1 MRKPSSTALSKLQ
14 SASFARPPL
23 PNFTRV
29 ATASFYRTT
38 RSFTSQSVNSA
49 RKNLWKMQNRSYCDD
64 ALDKIDI
71 SEAPQTIEFAE
82 PLVWSDAASLPNLLS
97 EPQISQFSRG
107 VDINRALDT
116 AKTNIKNLLRSSF
129 SIDSGEN
136 RILVV
141 YDTHCLLT
149 RILAQAYGSVLKSG
163 NTLMVDF
170 DQSTV
175 PQLKATIDTMTK
187 GDLVV
192 LVQSNGFRL
201 NDYRLRIELFKVGI
215 SNLEHSHLDM
225 MPNSQ
230 IQTYIDTLEFT
241 PQGDNRRT
249 ADTLKQLMDSESHF
263 VVRSKGGVECVY
275 DCKLEPSLL
284 NIADYTGM
292 KGVGGTFPVGEV
304 FSEPSEL
311 SKVNGEFMVFGF
323 PSITFDMQFMVEP
336 FKIVI
341 REGKLVDAVNP
352 PAAFNEILSAIRGTE
367 SEDEDGG
374 ILIREFGVGINTAIG
389 RDRPLQ
395 NVTAFERQAGF
406 HISLGRKHTVFKKS
420 GISHKRS
427 RFHID
432 VFIDV
437 DEIQMGQKVVF
448 KNGAFTL

>member
-1 MRKPSSTALSKLQ
+1 MTRAAPSRPLNAALPKTKVPTLVRA
-14 SASFARPPL
+14 SA
-23 PNFTRV
+23 
-29 ATASFYRTT
+29 AS
-38 RSFTSQSVNSA
+38 SA
-49 RKNLWKMQNRSYCDD
+49 RSARSLAAASLRAGHKTIFALQRRNYCDD
-64 ALDKIDI
+64 AM
-71 SEAPQTIEFAE
+71 ETVENTETTETVEVAE
-82 PLVWSDAASLPNLLS
+82 PLVWSAAAPLPNLLGARELGQS
-97 EPQISQFSRG
+97 ARG
-107 VDINRALDT
+107 VNIEHALET

-129 SIDSGEN
+129 SIDAGQS
-136 RILVV
+136 RILVI

-149 RILAQAYGSVLKSG
+149 RILAQAYGSVLNSGKS
-163 NTLMVDF
+163 LMVDF
-170 DQSTV
+170 DHTTV
-175 PQLKATIDTMTK
+175 GQLKATIDTMTK

-215 SNLEHSHLDM
+215 SNLEHAHLDM

-230 IQTYIDTLEFT
+230 IQTYIDTLSFT
-241 PQGDNRRT
+241 PQGENRRR
-249 ADTLKQLMDSESHF
+249 ADELKRLMDSEDHF
-263 VVRSKGGVECVY
+263 VIRSKGGVECVY

-304 FSEPSEL
+304 FSEPSQL

-323 PSITFDMQFMVEP
+323 PSRSFDMQFMTDP

-341 REGKLVDAVNP
+341 REGKLVDAINP
-352 PAAFNEILSAIRGTE
+352 PASFQEIMEAVRGTE

-389 RDRPLQ
+389 RERPLQ

-437 DEIQMGQKVVF
+437 DEIQMGQKIVF

>member
-1 MRKPSSTALSKLQ
+1 MRQAKPQNGNLTTSKTPSFVRSFASSKLR
-14 SASFARPPL
+14 SADSFAHRS
-23 PNFTRV
+23 TI
-29 ATASFYRTT
+29 TAH
-38 RSFTSQSVNSA
+38 
-49 RKNLWKMQNRSYCDD
+49 KNLIETQKRRYCED
-64 ALDKIDI
+64 AEEKI
-71 SEAPQTIEFAE
+71 ENTQTTPIVEIAE
-82 PLVWSDAASLPNLLS
+82 PLAWSTTSPRPFLLS
-97 EPQISQFSRG
+97 DRDIGRISRG
-107 VDINRALDT
+107 VNVQKALET
-116 AKTNIKNLLRSSF
+116 AKANIKSLLRSSF

-163 NTLMVDF
+163 NSLMVDF
-170 DQSTV
+170 DGTSV
-175 PQLKATIDTMTK
+175 AQLKATIDTMRK

-192 LVQSNGFRL
+192 MVQSNGFRL

-215 SNLEHSHLDM
+215 SNLEHAHLDM

-230 IQTYIDTLEFT
+230 IQTYIDTLAFT
-241 PQGDNRRT
+241 PQGENRRT
-249 ADTLKQLMDSESHF
+249 ADELKRLMDSETYF
-263 VVRSKGGVECVY
+263 AIRSKGGAECVY
-275 DCKLEPSLL
+275 DCPLEPALL

-304 FSEPSEL
+304 FSEPSQL

-323 PSITFDMQFMVEP
+323 PSVSFDMQFMAEP

-341 REGKLVDAVNP
+341 REGKMVDAINP
-352 PAAFNEILSAIRGTE
+352 PASFIEIMDAIRGTE

-389 RDRPLQ
+389 RERPLQ

-406 HISLGRKHTVFKKS
+406 HISLGRKHTVFKKT

-448 KNGAFTL
+448 QNGRFTL